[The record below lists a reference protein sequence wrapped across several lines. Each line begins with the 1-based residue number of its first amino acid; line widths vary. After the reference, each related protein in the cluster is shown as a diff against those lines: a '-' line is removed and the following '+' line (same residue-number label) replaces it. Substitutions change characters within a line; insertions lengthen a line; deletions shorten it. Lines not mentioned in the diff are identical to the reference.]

1 MQMGMVV
8 LAILCILFGLAPQIL
23 TQWIIAPAVKALGFS
38 WNLSFTWLGIQ
49 TTSTGFY
56 GVVGVVIVVL
66 ALVIGWIVY
75 RRSQPRVV
83 SSPSANV
90 FTGGDPLPADDSI
103 GTVDFADLA
112 ESTFQPI
119 YKAVDPDPAY
129 QLVWT
134 GIKKLSS
141 IIHMILQPIEDHPF
155 ISTIILAVILFS
167 VVWLI

>member
-1 MQMGMVV
+1 MQWVV
-8 LAILCILFGLAPQIL
+8 S
-23 TQWIIAPAVKALGFS
+23 PAVKALGFS
-38 WNLSFTWLGIQ
+38 WDLNFTWLGIQ
-49 TTSTGFY
+49 ATSPGVSGAA
-56 GVVGVVIVVL
+56 GVVVVLL

-75 RRSQPRVV
+75 RLMQPRPV

-155 ISTIILAVILFS
+155 LSTIILAVILFS